1 MKKLALI
8 ISLSLFAS
16 YLFAQEVTKDTVN
29 TGSTNE
35 KQQFAKMSQLLES
48 KMFVLEARKVQ
59 NELGNQYLVNNTL
72 NFLMVDTTS
81 STIQVGNDSGLGP
94 NGVGGLTLKG
104 KISNWKIT
112 KDESSGYFSI
122 HLTVTTPESANEI
135 FIDVSSFGNAK
146 ATVSGNKIRK
156 FTYIGKLVSLQD
168 SKVYV
173 GTHL

>member
-1 MKKLALI
+1 MKKLTLI
-8 ISLSLFAS
+8 TILFLSAS
-16 YLFAQEVTKDTVN
+16 ILFAQEETKDTVN
-29 TGSTNE
+29 AGAAKE
-35 KQQFAKMSQLLES
+35 KQQFATMSQVLES

-59 NELGNQYLVNNTL
+59 NEYGNQYIVNNTL

-81 STIQVGNDSGLGP
+81 STIQIGSDSGLGP
-94 NGVGGLTLKG
+94 NGVGGITLKG
-104 KISNWKIT
+104 KISNWEIT
-112 KDESSGYFSI
+112 KDESHGSFSI

-156 FTYIGKLVSLQD
+156 FTYIGKLVSLKD